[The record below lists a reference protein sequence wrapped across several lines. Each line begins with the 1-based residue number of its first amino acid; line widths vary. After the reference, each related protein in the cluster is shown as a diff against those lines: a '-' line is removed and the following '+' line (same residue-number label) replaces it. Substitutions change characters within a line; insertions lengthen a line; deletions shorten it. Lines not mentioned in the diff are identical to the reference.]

1 MLRYF
6 KKVFSVVLAA
16 ALLIT
21 ATAPSGVIA
30 ASRPGR
36 PSFKVVK
43 RAKKSV
49 TLKINKTKNATGYQ
63 IFIANSK
70 HGKYKQTA
78 ASRIG
83 TVKITK
89 LKKDK
94 VYYVKARAFKTV
106 GYHITYGKFSK
117 IVKIDK
123 FGKKPKPEAQEPE
136 VAETPVPEATETP
149 APGATDEPV
158 PGVTETP
165 APGATGEP
173 VPGSTVEPGTG
184 ITQAPAC
191 ITNMPVSDTAEKTTA
206 PDVTPYP

>member
-1 MLRYF
+1 MLKYF
-6 KKVFSVVLAA
+6 RKIFSVVLAA
-16 ALLIT
+16 VLLVT
-21 ATAPSGVIA
+21 ATAPSGAIA
-30 ASRPGR
+30 ASKPGR
-36 PSFKVVK
+36 PSFRVVK

-63 IFIANSK
+63 IFIASSK

-78 ASRIG
+78 ASRIR
-83 TVKITK
+83 TVQITK

-136 VAETPVPEATETP
+136 VTETPATETPVPETTGTP
-149 APGATDEPV
+149 APGTTEEP
-158 PGVTETP
+158 GTSITP
-165 APGATGEP
+165 APEY
-173 VPGSTVEPGTG
+173 
-184 ITQAPAC
+184 
-191 ITNMPVSDTAEKTTA
+191 ITNTQVPDTIEKTPV

>member
-1 MLRYF
+1 MLKYF
-6 KKVFSVVLAA
+6 KKIFSVVLAA
-16 ALLIT
+16 VLLVT
-21 ATAPSGVIA
+21 ATAPSGAIA
-30 ASRPGR
+30 ASKPGR

-78 ASRIG
+78 ASRIR

-123 FGKKPKPEAQEPE
+123 FGKKPKPEAQEPD
-136 VAETPVPEATETP
+136 VTETP
-149 APGATDEPV
+149 APEAPETPV

-165 APGATGEP
+165 LPEATGTP
-173 VPGSTVEPGTG
+173 ASGTS
-184 ITQAPAC
+184 ITQAPEY
-191 ITNMPVSDTAEKTTA
+191 ITNTPAPDTTEKTPV

>member
-1 MLRYF
+1 MQKYF
-6 KKVFSVVLAA
+6 KKIFSVVLAA
-16 ALLIT
+16 VLLIT

-70 HGKYKQTA
+70 NGKYKQTA
-78 ASRIG
+78 ASRIRK
-83 TVKITK
+83 VQITK

-117 IVKIDK
+117 VVKIDK
-123 FGKKPKPEAQEPE
+123 FGKKPEPEAQEPDI
-136 VAETPVPEATETP
+136 TETP
-149 APGATDEPV
+149 APDVTETPVPGTTDEPV

-165 APGATGEP
+165 AQGETGEP
-173 VPGSTVEPGTG
+173 VPGVTE
-184 ITQAPAC
+184 APAC
-191 ITNMPVSDTAEKTTA
+191 TTNTPVT
-206 PDVTPYP
+206 DVAIVSISCG

>member
-1 MLRYF
+1 MQKYF
-6 KKVFSVVLAA
+6 KKIFSVVLAA
-16 ALLIT
+16 VLLVT

-49 TLKINKTKNATGYQ
+49 TLKINKTRNATGYQ

-70 HGKYKQTA
+70 NGKYKQTA
-78 ASRIG
+78 ASRIR
-83 TVKITK
+83 TVQITK

-106 GYHITYGKFSK
+106 GYHITYGKFSR

-123 FGKKPKPEAQEPE
+123 FGKKPKPEVKEPDITE
-136 VAETPVPEATETP
+136 TPVPDVTETPVPEITETP
-149 APGATDEPV
+149 MPGETEIPV
-158 PGVTETP
+158 PGETE
-165 APGATGEP
+165 
-173 VPGSTVEPGTG
+173 
-184 ITQAPAC
+184 APAC
-191 ITNMPVSDTAEKTTA
+191 ATNTPV
-206 PDVTPYP
+206 PDVTENTPVPEG